1 MKISYSWLKEYI
13 DIDLSTEK
21 LEEELTFSGIEV
33 EGVEHLGALLSQII
47 ISEVKERIH
56 HPNSDHLWICQVD
69 NGKEIIQVI
78 CGADNCEPGKKIAL
92 APVGTDLGE
101 FVIKKAKL
109 RGELSFGM
117 LCSEREL
124 GISDN
129 HDGIMNLPSEAQ
141 TGTKLTSLYDLTD
154 TVFDVEITPNRPDLL
169 GITGIARDLSSLLH
183 VELKMPDPELPA
195 GNNPITTAL
204 TLSNQAPDLCPRYT
218 ARVIKGV
225 KIAESPDWMKRRL
238 TAIGLRPINNV
249 VDATNYVMFELG
261 HPLHAFDYHLVE
273 DHEIIVRRAEAG
285 EKFQALNDIEYN
297 LTSED
302 LVIADSNKS
311 IALAGV
317 IGAANS
323 QIKDDTKDVI
333 IEAANFKYSSVRRT
347 SKRLAI
353 FTDSAYRFE
362 RDLSDK
368 QAELASRRCCEL
380 ILELAGG
387 ELLDGV
393 LDSYPNPLDPV
404 VVNIRP
410 SRIKKVL
417 SIDISQEQITKYL
430 ESLGLKL
437 LDSGEDQLSFE
448 TPHYRKDLSREIDL
462 IEEIIRLYGYN
473 NVDTYFK
480 PQKVMDYELFRN
492 KRKICDV
499 LVGMGFFEVVNW
511 SFGGLEDLDK
521 LLLAEDDRRRNTVS
535 LKNPLGSSFAIMRPM
550 LLPDILRNTS
560 YNLNHNQKDF
570 KLFELNKVFLKG
582 KGKLAEENYH
592 LSGLLTGIRESVH
605 WRDKAAKLD
614 FYDVKGVVEE
624 LLMISGIIRW
634 DEKTSEE
641 KWYQPGTGL
650 DFYSNGKLVASV
662 GKLDPKISSSFEIEV
677 SCYVFDLYLEMIYGQ
692 PRDIVPIYKEIVKY
706 PPVLRDIS
714 FLIDRRYDY
723 SEITGCIRQSNPN
736 LITDVVLFDEYQG
749 NNIPLEKR
757 SLTFSLTFSSINK
770 TLNDKLINK
779 EMNKIIKVLEQKYE
793 IRMR

>member
-1 MKISYSWLKEYI
+1 MKISYSWLREYI
-13 DIDLSTEK
+13 DIDLSAEK

-33 EGVEHLGALLSQII
+33 EAVEHLGALLSQII
-47 ISEVKERIH
+47 VSEITERKR

-69 NGKEIIQVI
+69 NGSEIIQVI
-78 CGADNCEPGKKIAL
+78 CGAENCEAGNKVAL

-129 HDGIMNLPSEAQ
+129 HDGIMNLPAEAK
-141 TGTKLTSLYDLTD
+141 TGVELTTLYNLAD

-183 VELKMPDPELPA
+183 LELKMPDPELPD
-195 GNNPITTAL
+195 GITSITTAL
-204 TLSNQAPDLCPRYT
+204 KLSNQSPDLCPRYT

-225 KIAESPDWMKRRL
+225 KIAESPEWMQRRL
-238 TAIGLRPINNV
+238 RAIGLRPINNV

-273 DHEIIVRRAEAG
+273 DHEIIIRRANAD
-285 EKFQALNDIEYN
+285 EKFLALNDLEYN

-302 LVIADSNKS
+302 LVIADSHKA

-323 QIKDDTKDVI
+323 QIKDNTKDII

-347 SKRLAI
+347 SKRLNI
-353 FTDSAYRFE
+353 VTDSAYRFE
-362 RDLSDK
+362 RDLSDV

-380 ILELAGG
+380 ILSMAGG
-387 ELLDGV
+387 ELMDSV
-393 LDSYPNPLDPV
+393 LDSYPEPDKPV
-404 VVNIRP
+404 QIDIRP
-410 SRIKKVL
+410 SRVKKVL
-417 SIDISQEQITKYL
+417 SIDIDPGMITRFL

-437 LDSGEDQLSFE
+437 LSKGTDQLRFE
-448 TPHYRKDLSREIDL
+448 APHYRKDLTREIDL

-480 PQKVMDYELFRN
+480 PQKVMDYEIFRN
-492 KRKICDV
+492 KRKICDA
-499 LVGMGFFEVVNW
+499 LVGMGFYEVVNW
-511 SFGGLEDLDK
+511 SFGSVEDLDK
-521 LLLAEDDRRRNTVS
+521 LLLAEDDKHRNTVF

-582 KGKLAEENYH
+582 EGKLADERYH
-592 LSGLLTGIRESVH
+592 LSGLLTGLREPIY
-605 WRDKAAKLD
+605 WREEAVKTD
-614 FYDVKGVVEE
+614 FYDVKGVIEE
-624 LLMISGIIRW
+624 LLIISGITIW
-634 DEKTSEE
+634 EEKYSEE

-650 DFYSNGKLVASV
+650 NFYSKDKLVASV
-662 GKLDPKISSSFEIEV
+662 GKLDPKVSSSFDIEV
-677 SCYVFDLYLEMIYGQ
+677 SCYVFDLYLEIIYNQ
-692 PRDIVPIYKEIVKY
+692 QRNLVPAYMEIVKY

-723 SEITGCIRQSNPN
+723 SEIAECIRKSSPD
-736 LITDVVLFDEYQG
+736 LITEVILFDEYKDK
-749 NNIPLEKR
+749 NIPLEKR
-757 SLTFSLTFSSINK
+757 SLTFSLTFSSVNK

-779 EMNKIIKVLEQKYE
+779 EMNRIIQVLEQKYE

>member
-1 MKISYSWLKEYI
+1 MKISYNWLREYI
-13 DIDLSTEK
+13 DIDLSTDK

-33 EGVEHLGALLSQII
+33 EGVEHQGVLLSQII
-47 ISEVKERIH
+47 ISEVKERKL

-69 NGKEIIQVI
+69 NGKEIVQVI
-78 CGADNCEPGKKIAL
+78 CGADNCEPGKKVAL

-129 HDGIMNLPSEAQ
+129 HDGIMNLPIEAQ
-141 TGTKLTSLYDLTD
+141 TGIKLTSLYDLAD

-195 GNNPITTAL
+195 GNNPITAAL
-204 TLSNQAPDLCPRYT
+204 KLSNHAPDLCPRYT

-225 KIAESPDWMKRRL
+225 KIAESPDWMKKRL
-238 TAIGLRPINNV
+238 TSIGLRPINNV

-261 HPLHAFDYHLVE
+261 HPLHAFDYHLVD
-273 DHEIIVRRAEAG
+273 DHEIIIRRAEAG
-285 EKFQALNDIEYN
+285 EKFLALNDIEYK
-297 LTSED
+297 LTSEN
-302 LVIADSNKS
+302 LVIADSKKA

-323 QIKDDTKDVI
+323 QIKDDTKDII

-347 SKRLAI
+347 SKHLAI

-362 RDLSDK
+362 RDLSDI

-380 ILELAGG
+380 ILSMAGG
-387 ELLDGV
+387 ELMEGV
-393 LDSYPNPLDPV
+393 LDSYPKPEKPV
-404 VVNIRP
+404 EVNIRP
-410 SRIKKVL
+410 SRVKKVL
-417 SIDISQEQITKYL
+417 SIDIAPEKITKYL
-430 ESLGLKL
+430 ESLGLKIL
-437 LDSGEDQLSFE
+437 GSGEDLLRFE
-448 TPHYRKDLSREIDL
+448 SPHYRKDLTREIDL

-473 NVDTYFK
+473 NVDTYFN

-511 SFGGLEDLDK
+511 SFSSLEDLDK
-521 LLLAEDDRRRNTVS
+521 LLLAEDDRRRNIVS

-560 YNLNHNQKDF
+560 YNLNHNQKDI

-582 KGKLAEENYH
+582 EGKLAEENYH
-592 LSGLLTGIRESVH
+592 LSGILTGLRESVH
-605 WRDKAAKLD
+605 WREKPVKLD
-614 FYDVKGVVEE
+614 FYDVKGILEE
-624 LLMISGIIRW
+624 LLMICGISSW
-634 DEKTSEE
+634 EEKLSEE

-650 DFYSNGKLVASV
+650 DFYYRNKLVASA

-677 SCYVFDLYLEMIYGQ
+677 SCFVFDLYLETIYNQ
-692 PRDIVPIYKEIVKY
+692 PRDMVPVYQEIVKY

-723 SEITGCIRQSNPN
+723 SEITDCIRKSSPN

-749 NNIPLEKR
+749 KNIPEEKR
-757 SLTFSLTFSSINK
+757 SLTFSLTFSSVNK

-779 EMNKIIKVLEQKYE
+779 EMNKIIQVLEQKYE